1 MLLNKYNMKKIFL
14 FSILLFLTKS
24 YCQRL
29 NPIVDSLFYAKKNS
43 LKIINPN
50 LGVSIGILYQ
60 GKNYYY
66 NFGNRNKEEKKP
78 INENI
83 VFEIGSNTK
92 IFTALLLANEI
103 VKNKIKQFDY
113 IDPYL
118 PKNSLNDSISNKI
131 KITDLVTHSSGLP
144 TLHGDKYDDEN
155 NKIDSIQP
163 YRNIDNAYLLNI
175 LKKTNQLEK
184 YHQYNY
190 SNYNWA
196 LLGMIFSKLNNNS
209 FENLLENEI
218 LKPLNLSNTSCKTIE
233 TKNVAGRYDSDGN
246 KTDYMILNDL
256 NPAGILKS
264 NSVDL
269 LTLLKN
275 EIYSEKSVL
284 KKAIVKSQEILF
296 TNEDLSM
303 AFGWHIFNQKGNQ
316 IYLNQ
321 GDTLGNSTLIAFD
334 KKNEIGIVIL
344 LNQQD
349 HNLTGGIFDYLYN
362 QILKLD

>member
-1 MLLNKYNMKKIFL
+1 MKKIFL
-14 FSILLFLTKS
+14 FLILLFLTKS
-24 YCQRL
+24 YCQSL

-60 GKNYYY
+60 GKTYYY
-66 NFGNRNKEEKKP
+66 NFGNKNREENNP
-78 INENI
+78 INENS

-92 IFTALLLANEI
+92 IFTALLLANEL
-103 VKNKIKQFDY
+103 VKNKIKQSDY
-113 IDPYL
+113 IDTYL
-118 PKNSLNDSISNKI
+118 PINSLNDSISNKI
-131 KITDLVTHSSGLP
+131 KITDLVSHSSGLP

-155 NKIDSIQP
+155 NKIDSVQP

-190 SNYNWA
+190 SNYNWG
-196 LLGMIFSKLNNNS
+196 LLGIILSKLNNNS
-209 FENLLENEI
+209 FENLIDKNI
-218 LKPLNLSNTSCKTIE
+218 LIPLNLSNTSSKTIE

-246 KTDYMILNDL
+246 KTDYVILNDL

-264 NSVDL
+264 NSVDM
-269 LTLLKN
+269 LTFLKN
-275 EIYSEKSVL
+275 EIYSEKSIL
-284 KKAIVKSQEILF
+284 KKSILKSQELLF

-303 AFGWHIFNQKGNQ
+303 AFGWHIFNEKGNQ

-321 GDTLGNSTLIAFD
+321 GDTSGNSSLLAFD
-334 KKNEIGIVIL
+334 KKNKIGIAIL

-362 QILKLD
+362 QILKLN

>member
-1 MLLNKYNMKKIFL
+1 M
-14 FSILLFLTKS
+14 FLTKS
-24 YCQRL
+24 YSQTL

-43 LKIINPN
+43 IKIINPD

-60 GKNYYY
+60 GKTYYY
-66 NFGNRNKEEKKP
+66 NFGNRNREENNP
-78 INENI
+78 INENTI
-83 VFEIGSNTK
+83 FEIGSNTK
-92 IFTALLLANEI
+92 IFTALLLANEL
-103 VKNKIKQFDY
+103 VKNKIKQSDY
-113 IDPYL
+113 IDTYL
-118 PKNSLNDSISNKI
+118 PKNSLNDSIANKI
-131 KITDLVTHSSGLP
+131 KITDLVSHSSGLP

-190 SNYNWA
+190 SNYNWG
-196 LLGMIFSKLNNNS
+196 LLGIILSKLNNNS
-209 FENLLENEI
+209 FENLIDKNI
-218 LKPLNLSNTSCKTIE
+218 LKPLNLSNTSSKTIE

-246 KTDYMILNDL
+246 KTDYMILKDL

-264 NSVDL
+264 NSVDM

-275 EIYSEKSVL
+275 EIFSEKSIL
-284 KKAIVKSQEILF
+284 KKSILKSQELLF

-303 AFGWHIFNQKGNQ
+303 AFGWHIFNEKGNQ

-321 GDTLGNSTLIAFD
+321 GDTSGNSSLLAFD
-334 KKNEIGIVIL
+334 KKNKIGIAIL

-362 QILKLD
+362 QILKLN